1 MAFKGPECSIC
12 YEGYND
18 EKKCPRLLSC
28 GHSFCSSCLERLLH
42 GNSID
47 CPKCRHAVAVPTG
60 VQGLLKNFALLDIV
74 KEAPKEQAGHTE
86 HTGTHDCEACDEKH
100 PATFCCLDCK
110 ENFCK
115 TAAQFHKRRKASRD
129 HRVVSFGELK
139 ANPQLASV
147 SVFCL
152 KHNDQFRFF
161 DKDCGRV
168 ICRDCY
174 ALNHSGHKCVTVAEA
189 ASKYRQEMEALVTK
203 ASSRVEKIKAAE
215 GQVMRASVS
224 MKEASEERNGEIQ
237 EFFQQVRHVFVI
249 CSSEIK
255 AAKISWYYKNHL
267 RVMIKK
273 LKTVYAGSY

>member
-1 MAFKGPECSIC
+1 MDSVCF
-12 YEGYND
+12 
-18 EKKCPRLLSC
+18 
-28 GHSFCSSCLERLLH
+28 SCLERLLH

-100 PATFCCLDCK
+100 PATFCCLECK
-110 ENFCK
+110 ETFCK
-115 TAAQFHKRRKASRD
+115 TAAKFHKRSKTSRD
-129 HRVVSFGELK
+129 HRVVSLEELK

-147 SVFCL
+147 SVL
-152 KHNDQFRFF
+152 YPEHNDQFRFF
-161 DKDCGRV
+161 DKVCSRV

-189 ASKYRQEMEALVTK
+189 ASKYRQQMEALVTK
-203 ASSRVEKIKAAE
+203 ASSQVEKIKAAE
-215 GQVMRASVS
+215 GEVMRASVS
-224 MKEASEERNGEIQ
+224 MKEACKERNGEIQ

-249 CSSEIK
+249 RSNEIK
-255 AAKISWYYKNHL
+255 AAKIAWYYKKQL

-273 LKTVYAGSY
+273 